1 VYLGRYAPSPTG
13 DLHLGNA
20 RTALIAWLWA
30 RAAGG
35 RFLLRFEDLDA
46 ARVRRGCAEEQ
57 AGSLA
62 WLGLDWD
69 GEPVAQ
75 SQRGELYDAAIERL
89 RERGV
94 LYECFCSRADVRR
107 AASAPHGPDGP
118 LYTGVCRDLSA
129 SERAQRRSRG
139 REPSLRARMEGAV
152 AFRDDLAG
160 PQSET
165 LEVATGDIVLRRSDG
180 VVAYQLAVVVDDA
193 AQGVTHVV
201 RGADL
206 LDSTARQLQLYQLLG
221 LEPVPGH
228 AHVPLLLGPDGE
240 RLSKRHGAVGLAE
253 LRAQGADP
261 QALVGWLA
269 HSAGL
274 LESVRPCAPSELV
287 EGFDPAALTREAA
300 RIDPG
305 ALHW

>member
-1 VYLGRYAPSPTG
+1 MYVGRYAPSPTG

-30 RAAGG
+30 RRTDG

-46 ARVRRGCAEEQ
+46 GRVRPGCAREQ
-57 AGSLA
+57 ADALA

-69 GEPVAQ
+69 DEPVVQ
-75 SQRGELYDAAIERL
+75 S
-89 RERGV
+89 ERGHLYAAALEKLSARGLV
-94 LYECFCSRADVRR
+94 YECFCSRADVRR

-118 LYTGVCRDLSA
+118 VYGGTCRDLTSR
-129 SERAQRRSRG
+129 ERERRRALG
-139 REPSLRARMEGAV
+139 REPALRVRMQGTVE
-152 AFRDDLAG
+152 FHDDLVG
-160 PQSET
+160 CRREI
-165 LEVATGDIVLRRSDG
+165 LEQDAGDIVVRRSDG

-206 LDSTARQLQLYQLLG
+206 LHSTARQLRLYRLLG

-228 AHVPLLLGPDGE
+228 AHVPLLLGPDGA

-253 LRAQGADP
+253 LRAQGAHP
-261 QALVGWLA
+261 AAIIGRLA

-274 LESVRPCAPSELV
+274 LDEPHPCAPAELV
-287 EGFDPAALTREAA
+287 ERFDPGTLAHDDV
-300 RIDPG
+300 RIDPR
-305 ALHW
+305 W

>member
-1 VYLGRYAPSPTG
+1 VYAGRYAPSPTG

-30 RAAGG
+30 RHAGG
-35 RFLLRFEDLDA
+35 SFLLRFEDLDR
-46 ARVRRGCAEEQ
+46 ARVRPGCADAQ
-57 AGSLA
+57 AQALA

-75 SQRGELYDAAIERL
+75 SQRTPLYEEAIATL

-94 LYECFCSRADVRR
+94 VYECFCSRADVRR

-118 LYTGVCRDLSA
+118 VYGGTCRELSA
-129 SERAQRRSRG
+129 GERERRLALG
-139 REPSLRARMEGAV
+139 RRPALRVRMEGEV

-160 PQSET
+160 EQRET
-165 LEVATGDIVLRRSDG
+165 LERTSGDIVVRRSDG
-180 VVAYQLAVVVDDA
+180 VVAYQLAVVADDA

-206 LDSTARQLQLYQLLG
+206 LASTARQLRLYDLLG
-221 LEPVPGH
+221 LRPVPGY
-228 AHVPLLLGPDGE
+228 AHVPLLLGDDGE

-253 LRAQGADP
+253 LRAGGADP
-261 QALVGWLA
+261 RALTGWLA

-274 LESVRPCAPSELV
+274 LPEPRPCAPAELV
-287 EGFDPAALTREAA
+287 EAFAPAALAREPA
-300 RIDPG
+300 RIHPE
-305 ALHW
+305 ALRW

>member
-1 VYLGRYAPSPTG
+1 MYIGRYAPSPTG

-30 RAAGG
+30 RRAGG

-46 ARVRRGCAEEQ
+46 GRVRPGCAQEQ
-57 AGSLA
+57 AESLA

-69 GEPVAQ
+69 GEPVVQ
-75 SQRGELYDAAIERL
+75 SARAHLYAAALEELRARGL
-89 RERGV
+89 V
-94 LYECFCSRADVRR
+94 YECFCSRADVRR
-107 AASAPHGPDGP
+107 AASAPHGPEGP
-118 LYTGVCRDLSA
+118 VYGGGCRDLSDQ
-129 SERAQRRSRG
+129 ERVRGRALG
-139 REPSLRARMEGAV
+139 REPALRVRMQGAV
-152 AFRDDLAG
+152 EFRDDVAG
-160 PQSET
+160 CRSEL
-165 LEVATGDIVLRRSDG
+165 LEQETGDIVVRRSDG

-206 LDSTARQLQLYQLLG
+206 LHSTARQLRLYGLLG
-221 LEPVPGH
+221 VAPIPGH
-228 AHVPLLLGPDGE
+228 AHVPLLLGPDGA

-261 QALVGWLA
+261 AALVGRLA

-274 LESVRPCAPSELV
+274 LDEARPCTPAALV
-287 EGFDPAALTREAA
+287 EHFDPAALARGDI
-300 RIDPG
+300 RIDPRG
-305 ALHW
+305 SRW

>member
-1 VYLGRYAPSPTG
+1 MYVGRYAPSPTG

-30 RAAGG
+30 RRAGG
-35 RFLLRFEDLDA
+35 RFLLRSEDLDT
-46 ARVRRGCAEEQ
+46 ARVRAGCAQ
-57 AGSLA
+57 AQADSLA

-75 SQRGELYDAAIERL
+75 SERTDRYEQALDAL
-89 RERGV
+89 RERGA

-118 LYTGVCRDLSA
+118 LYGGVCRDLTA
-129 SERAQRRSRG
+129 EERAQRRSLG
-139 REPSLRARMEGAV
+139 RDPSLRARMDGVVE
-152 AFRDDLAG
+152 FSDDLAG
-160 PQSET
+160 PRRET
-165 LEVATGDIVLRRSDG
+165 LEQTTGDIVLRRSDG

-206 LDSTARQLQLYQLLG
+206 LASTARQIRLHELLG
-221 LEPVPGH
+221 LEPVPAY

-240 RLSKRHGAVGLAE
+240 RLAKRHGAVGLTE
-253 LRAQGADP
+253 LRTQGADP
-261 QALVGWLA
+261 RAIVGWLA

-274 LESVRPCAPSELV
+274 LESARACRPAELV
-287 EGFDPAALTREAA
+287 EHFDPSALTREPT
-300 RIDPG
+300 RVDPHG
-305 ALHW
+305 LRW

>member
-1 VYLGRYAPSPTG
+1 VYVGRYAPSPTG

-30 RAAGG
+30 RRAEG
-35 RFLLRFEDLDA
+35 RFLLRFEDLDR
-46 ARVRRGCAEEQ
+46 ARVRPGCAQEQ
-57 AGSLA
+57 ADSLA

-69 GEPVAQ
+69 GEPVVQ
-75 SQRGELYDAAIERL
+75 SDRGDRYEQALDAL
-89 RERGV
+89 RERGA

-118 LYTGVCRDLSA
+118 LYAGLCRGLTA
-129 SERAQRRSRG
+129 EGRAQRRLLG
-139 REPSLRARMEGAV
+139 RDPALRARMDGVVE
-152 AFRDDLAG
+152 FCDDLAG
-160 PQSET
+160 PRRESLEET
-165 LEVATGDIVLRRSDG
+165 TGDIVLRRSDG
-180 VVAYQLAVVVDDA
+180 VIAYQLAVVVDDA

-206 LDSTARQLQLYQLLG
+206 LSSSARQLRLYELLR
-221 LEPVPGH
+221 LEPVPAY

-240 RLSKRHGAVGLAE
+240 RLAKRHGAVGLTE

-261 QALVGWLA
+261 RAITGWLA

-274 LESVRPCAPSELV
+274 LESPRACSSAELV
-287 EGFDPAALTREAA
+287 EHFDSSLLRREPTRV
-300 RIDPG
+300 DPHE
-305 ALHW
+305 LRW

>member
-1 VYLGRYAPSPTG
+1 MYVGRYAPSPTG

-30 RAAGG
+30 RTAGG

-46 ARVRRGCAEEQ
+46 GRVRPGCAREQ
-57 AGSLA
+57 ADSLA

-75 SQRGELYDAAIERL
+75 SERTERYKVAIETL
-89 RERGV
+89 RERGD

-118 LYTGVCRDLSA
+118 IYAGVCRHLTED
-129 SERAQRRSRG
+129 ERAQRGGLG
-139 REPSLRARMEGAV
+139 REPSLRVRMEGAV
-152 AFRDDLAG
+152 DFRDDLMG
-160 PQSET
+160 PQHET
-165 LEVATGDIVLRRSDG
+165 LEATTGDVVLRRSDD

-206 LDSTARQLQLYQLLG
+206 LGSTARQLRLYELLG
-221 LEPVPGH
+221 LEPVPGY

-240 RLSKRHGAVGLAE
+240 RLAKRHGAVGLSE
-253 LRAQGADP
+253 LREQGADP
-261 QALVGWLA
+261 RALAGWLA

-274 LESVRPCAPSELV
+274 LESARPCAPAELV
-287 EGFDPAALTREAA
+287 ERFDPSALTREAA
-300 RIDPG
+300 RVDPHG
-305 ALHW
+305 LRW

>member
-1 VYLGRYAPSPTG
+1 MYVGRYAPSPTG

-35 RFLLRFEDLDA
+35 RFLLRFEDLDRG
-46 ARVRRGCAEEQ
+46 RVRPGCADRQ
-57 AGSLA
+57 ADSLA

-75 SQRGELYDAAIERL
+75 SQRGELYDAALARL
-89 RERGV
+89 REHGL

-118 LYTGVCRDLSA
+118 LYGNVCRDLTPA
-129 SERAQRRSRG
+129 ERDERRALG
-139 REPSLRARMEGAV
+139 REPSLRVRMEGAV
-152 AFRDDLAG
+152 AFCDDVMG
-160 PQSET
+160 PQDEQ
-165 LEVATGDIVLRRSDG
+165 LERTSGDIVLRRSDG

-206 LDSTARQLQLYQLLG
+206 LASTARQIHLAHLLG
-221 LEPVPGH
+221 LPGPGH
-228 AHVPLLLGPDGE
+228 AHVPLLLGDDGE
-240 RLSKRHGAVGLAE
+240 RLAKRHGAVGLTQ
-253 LRAQGADP
+253 LREGGADP
-261 QALVGWLA
+261 EVVTGWLA

-274 LESVRPCAPSELV
+274 LDRAGPCTPASLAGRFDASALERLPARV
-287 EGFDPAALTREAA
+287 DPASLR
-300 RIDPG
+300 
-305 ALHW
+305 W

>member
-1 VYLGRYAPSPTG
+1 VYIGRYAPSPTG

-30 RAAGG
+30 RRAGG
-35 RFLLRFEDLDA
+35 RFLLRLEDLDR
-46 ARVRRGCAEEQ
+46 ARVRRGCAEAQ

-75 SQRGELYDAAIERL
+75 SQRTRLYDDAIAAL

-118 LYTGVCRDLSA
+118 IYGGTCRELTA
-129 SERAQRRSRG
+129 GERARRLRLG
-139 REPSLRARMEGAV
+139 RPPALRVRMAGDV

-160 PQSET
+160 EQRET
-165 LEVATGDIVLRRSDG
+165 LERTSGDIVVRRSDG

-206 LDSTARQLQLYQLLG
+206 LASTARQLGLYDVLG
-221 LEPVPGH
+221 LTPVPSY
-228 AHVPLLLGPDGE
+228 AHVPLLLGGDGE
-240 RLSKRHGAVGLAE
+240 RLAKRHGAVGLSE
-253 LRAQGADP
+253 LRQAGADP
-261 QALVGWLA
+261 RALVGWLA

-274 LESVRPCAPSELV
+274 LERAEPCSPAELV
-287 EGFDPAALTREAA
+287 DAFTPDALAREPARVHPAALR
-300 RIDPG
+300 
-305 ALHW
+305 W

>member
-1 VYLGRYAPSPTG
+1 VYVGRYAPSPTG

-30 RAAGG
+30 RRAEG
-35 RFLLRFEDLDA
+35 RFLLRSEDLDA
-46 ARVRRGCAEEQ
+46 PRVRAGCAQQQ
-57 AGSLA
+57 ADSLA

-75 SQRGELYDAAIERL
+75 SDRADRYEQALAAL

-94 LYECFCSRADVRR
+94 VYECFCSRADVRR

-118 LYTGVCRDLSA
+118 LYGGVCRDLTA
-129 SERAQRRSRG
+129 EERAQRLALG
-139 REPSLRARMEGAV
+139 RIPSLRARMDGV
-152 AFRDDLAG
+152 VHFHDDLAG
-160 PQSET
+160 SGRET
-165 LEVATGDIVLRRSDG
+165 LDQTTGDIVLRRSDG
-180 VVAYQLAVVVDDA
+180 IVAYQLAVVVDDA

-206 LDSTARQLQLYQLLG
+206 LASTARQLWLYELLG
-221 LEPVPGH
+221 LEPVPRY

-240 RLSKRHGAVGLAE
+240 RLAKRHGAVGLTE
-253 LRAQGADP
+253 LRTQGADP
-261 QALVGWLA
+261 QAIVGWLA

-274 LESVRPCAPSELV
+274 LESARACRPAELV
-287 EGFDPAALTREAA
+287 ERFDPSRLTREAT
-300 RIDPG
+300 RVDPHG
-305 ALHW
+305 LRW

>member
-1 VYLGRYAPSPTG
+1 VYVGRYAPSPTG

-30 RAAGG
+30 RRAGG
-35 RFLLRFEDLDA
+35 SFLLRFEDLDGP
-46 ARVRRGCAEEQ
+46 RVRPGCAQQQ
-57 AGSLA
+57 AESLA

-75 SQRGELYDAAIERL
+75 SERTERYEAAIAAL
-89 RERGV
+89 RERGA

-118 LYTGVCRDLSA
+118 LYGGVCRELIA
-129 SERAQRRSRG
+129 SERDRLALDRT
-139 REPSLRARMEGAV
+139 PALRARMEGEIEFA
-152 AFRDDLAG
+152 DDLQGA
-160 PQSET
+160 QREALQRTS
-165 LEVATGDIVLRRSDG
+165 GDIVLRRSDG

-206 LDSTARQLQLYQLLG
+206 LASTARQLELYRLLG
-221 LEPVPGH
+221 LDPLPGY
-228 AHVPLLLGPDGE
+228 AHVPLLLGDDGE
-240 RLSKRHGAVGLAE
+240 RLAKRHGAVGLTE
-253 LRAQGADP
+253 LRAGGADP
-261 QALVGWLA
+261 RAVVAWLA

-274 LESVRPCAPSELV
+274 LARAEPCTPAELV
-287 EGFDPAALTREAA
+287 ESFEPSALERTATSIRP
-300 RIDPG
+300 D
-305 ALHW
+305 ALRW